1 MREKNIHD
9 NIERDCF
16 LSLLITDLR
25 MSIIL
30 RWIYSRSNDLFGGSQ
45 APLMLYGFDQP
56 YGGTL
61 RLTGYDIKES
71 SRRSKLRARL

>member
-1 MREKNIHD
+1 
-9 NIERDCF
+9 
-16 LSLLITDLR
+16 
-25 MSIIL
+25 MSIIS

-61 RLTGYDIKES
+61 RFTGYDIKES
-71 SRRSKLRARL
+71 SRSIEVTGAPLIGVINERHLSRRRIHQRRS